1 MTRPEKISKR
11 KAFNKEVRAHAA
23 HEQTPFATVL
33 TRALDF
39 QKTRSYRAMKNL
51 PSHLP
56 RNAKRVDT
64 DGLKSVDGVGNVRD
78 DDENDE
84 DEDEKTEASKSFVVD
99 LMGIAKPAKPKG
111 KIKLRTP
118 NKREDILAHIILFF
132 CNRHRQRV

>member
-1 MTRPEKISKR
+1 
-11 KAFNKEVRAHAA
+11 
-23 HEQTPFATVL
+23 
-33 TRALDF
+33 
-39 QKTRSYRAMKNL
+39 MKNL

-118 NKREDILAHIILFF
+118 NKREDSLAHII
-132 CNRHRQRV
+132 